1 VTRQYENINFVTSF
15 IESKNIKNP
24 SVKIIMVKK
33 KEKKSNMKRKT
44 NIFFSRDS
52 KLTEKQNLSETF
64 LMSIVWV
71 ALAIKGALVLD

>member
-1 VTRQYENINFVTSF
+1 
-15 IESKNIKNP
+15 
-24 SVKIIMVKK
+24 MVKK

-71 ALAIKGALVLD
+71 ALAIKKALVLD